1 MIFLSL
7 ISPCQYSHCRILNQ
21 LKVFRKLSRQP
32 QEYYLQIIPHFAGFL
47 CRSVNLGPSLLVKP
61 FPLRETLF
69 FILNKASW
77 FNHLQNVLTA
87 VSFENRLLFQ
97 LFVAPVLTC
106 LRYVAEIKFKMN
118 QYFTRKVTMYQFKHL
133 VCFLC
138 FTMQII
144 LFTRCANRW
153 ILFLFPF
160 LTESQPC

>member
-1 MIFLSL
+1 MTRF
-7 ISPCQYSHCRILNQ
+7 
-21 LKVFRKLSRQP
+21 
-32 QEYYLQIIPHFAGFL
+32 
-47 CRSVNLGPSLLVKP
+47 
-61 FPLRETLF
+61 F

-77 FNHLQNVLTA
+77 FNHLQNVLPA

-106 LRYVAEIKFKMN
+106 LRYVAEIKFNMN

-144 LFTRCANRW
+144 LFTRCANQW
-153 ILFLFPF
+153 ILFWFPF
-160 LTESQPC
+160 FHRIPTLLELGLYFNWQLMLFKKHFILQILKMLFKGHYVVK